1 MESSVSTI
9 IKECRTISED
19 MEIEFSDVEELKVS
33 LHSTSF
39 ALEIVHLQ

>member
-19 MEIEFSDVEELKVS
+19 MEIEFNDVEELKVS
-33 LHSTSF
+33 LFNPQHNLF
-39 ALEIVHLQ
+39 CP